1 MSTMTTASGP
11 TPLVAFW
18 FNSLLFEY
26 LPNAGLTPTE
36 RDVLDILFARQEPGG
51 VVFITQAVLSE
62 RLGVRQ
68 PNISKAPG
76 RLSDL
81 GIIDPPHLRRRG
93 RIRPHKLLAAQDGP
107 RQAIAAV
114 HDESLD
120 DWPLNIPTTRT
131 RPARIASP
139 SSPKADS
146 ERTGRRGGASPA
158 TVGTSEPG
166 SGRKRTGRPGLR
178 VV

>member
-93 RIRPHKLLAAQDGP
+93 RIRLHKLLAAQEGP
-107 RQAIAAV
+107 GRL
-114 HDESLD
+114 S
-120 DWPLNIPTTRT
+120 PPCTTRAWT
-131 RPARIASP
+131 
-139 SSPKADS
+139 
-146 ERTGRRGGASPA
+146 TGR
-158 TVGTSEPG
+158 
-166 SGRKRTGRPGLR
+166 
-178 VV
+178 